1 MFSISKESSIKK
13 SLSPSSASYEI
24 GFFTGVKRV
33 QNIVKN
39 EVKFEF
45 LLGGYFNCLAIII

>member
-24 GFFTGVKRV
+24 GFFTDVKGV
-33 QNIVKN
+33 QNSAKN
-39 EVKFEF
+39 KVKFEF
-45 LLGGYFNCLAIII
+45 LFT